1 MRHLLDDPAWHAL
14 LGPLAAFAEGDGH
27 VRRMSA
33 AHSIFSAADPAAP
46 PEATARD
53 LARLTAPGDRL
64 VFVGA
69 PPVVPPGVEELG
81 RGEALQMVLDD
92 VDAMRRVVAAVQEAR
107 VVEVRALVAADAPE
121 MVALVDHARPGPF
134 FLRTIELG
142 NYFGVRDDAGVL
154 VAMAGER
161 LRPPGHVEVSAVST
175 HDAHR
180 RRGLA
185 SLVVAAVAEAAI
197 ARGDTPFLHVVTTN
211 VTAIPV
217 YERLGFRTRARVQFA
232 AAVRPPTR

>member
-1 MRHLLDDPAWHAL
+1 
-14 LGPLAAFAEGDGH
+14 
-27 VRRMSA
+27 MSP
-33 AHSIFSAADPAAP
+33 AHSFFWAADPAVS
-46 PEATARD
+46 PETSASD
-53 LARLTAPGDRL
+53 LAPLVAPGDRL

-69 PPVVPPGVEELG
+69 PPVVPAGVDEIG

-92 VDAMRRVVAAVQEAR
+92 VDAMRRVVASAAAASAV
-107 VVEVRALVAADAPE
+107 VVQPLIAADAPE

-134 FLRTIELG
+134 LLRTIELG
-142 NYFGVRDDAGVL
+142 NYFGVRDADGVL

-175 HDAHR
+175 HDSQR

-185 SLVVAAVAEAAI
+185 SLVVAAVAEAAL

-217 YERLGFRTRARVQFA
+217 YERLGFRSRARVQFA
-232 AAVRPPTR
+232 AGVMPPRR